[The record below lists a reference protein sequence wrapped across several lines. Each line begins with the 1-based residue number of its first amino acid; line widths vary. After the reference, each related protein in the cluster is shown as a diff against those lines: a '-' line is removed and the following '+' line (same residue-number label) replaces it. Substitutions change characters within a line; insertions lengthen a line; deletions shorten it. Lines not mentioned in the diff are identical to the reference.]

1 MIYTCVRC
9 GVQFEAKRK
18 TAVCAN
24 CHTAVCVICG
34 KEFQLQ
40 TPWTQKTCSSKCR
53 AEYVKQSGI
62 AKERAKNAHATVK
75 KNGTVRSIIFGCSSH
90 SRKSVCST

>member
-1 MIYTCVRC
+1 MICTCVRC
-9 GVQFEAKRK
+9 GAQFEAKRK

-62 AKERAKNAHATVK
+62 AKEHIAVIAT
-75 KNGTVRSIIFGCSSH
+75 IIIKIGLTRFALTAASPQY
-90 SRKSVCST
+90 